1 MNSKSTDK
9 FLHRLAADL
18 LDRFGKDLQHVAI
31 VFNNKRPQLFLKKYL
46 AEVSRKPIW
55 SPHFFTIQQFF
66 AESTSKVCASQLKQF
81 FVLLT
86 EYNLLLAE
94 EGKELVSADVFY
106 PLAEIIVSDFSQ
118 IDYYLANPEKVFN
131 LIGGIA
137 ELEQQF
143 PNFDK
148 EQLEFMESFW
158 ASFSQQKQSIIQE
171 KFIEMWHRMPRLYL
185 NFHKRLAEQNLVTS
199 ARMYRNLAEGIDSDS
214 DFLKKYKHVVFAGFN
229 ALSKAEELLFKNWQ
243 DQGLCS
249 FYFDSDEHYFS
260 DPIQEAGHFIRR
272 NIKTIGLENQF
283 QVKENRINV
292 PEKEFTIIQALG
304 KVAQGKILKQ
314 VLAGHESKNEA
325 DSKAII
331 LADESLLLP
340 VLQTVEDES
349 LNITMGYPFEQSAV
363 FGLCDLWLKIQDE
376 IASGDKMSISYPQ
389 VLSYIFNPLIWIS
402 EENRSRIHKEIII
415 EKKARFSLEE
425 LKKID
430 RIPEMAF
437 SPFENSVQSVR
448 NLGSFLL
455 LISEKIADL
464 RKLESLLIAEAVK
477 TLNVLSDSFEELTNS
492 PAQQELKPGFIFK
505 LIRRA
510 LSGLSVPF
518 DGEPLV
524 GLQVMGLL
532 ESRCLDFDELVVLG
546 MNEGVLP
553 KVSITPSF
561 IPDNVRRAFGL
572 PVLENQNS
580 IFAYFFYR
588 LLHCAKKVT
597 LVYNGIDG
605 DTSPSEVS
613 RFVKQLEFETSCSFN
628 YVLQQNQPIENPPN
642 QEIIVEKKGLVL
654 EKLRKYLQR
663 HSDVKFENKISASG
677 FNDYLTCSLR
687 FFYDKVAKLKKPEEL
702 PDHIG
707 ANTVGSMLH
716 DVMEHFYRDSIGK
729 EVSAEYIVQR
739 QKLVPAMCQNAMS
752 KALKLNP
759 DLDSLTLS
767 ALQQIILKVIEQY
780 ALKILDHD
788 VSISPFVIKELEEKD
803 AYTPLFSFE
812 LDGKEEQVRLL
823 GIIDRVDSIRG
834 KTRIVDY
841 KTGKDSLA
849 FKDFESL
856 FSDDVKNQ
864 NKALVQTLFY
874 TLVYE
879 KSKNVEGVEPHLYTV
894 KDFSG
899 GSTFSKKSKLEDF
912 ELKEDNLSDYKLQFE
927 LKMKEKFS
935 ELFDPAIPFRQTNNL
950 ESCSYCNFKDIC
962 QRKGAKGF

>member
-18 LDRFGKDLQHVAI
+18 LDRFGNDLQHVAI

-46 AEVSRKPIW
+46 AEISLKPIW
-55 SPHFFTIQQFF
+55 SPYFFTIQQFF

-81 FVLLT
+81 FVLLS

-118 IDYYLANPEKVFN
+118 IDYYLANPDKVFN

-143 PNFDK
+143 PNFDQ

-185 NFHKRLAEQNLVTS
+185 NFHKRLAEQNLVSS
-199 ARMYRNLAEGIDSDS
+199 ARMYRNLAEGKDSDS
-214 DFLKKYKHVVFAGFN
+214 NFLKNFKHVVFAGFN
-229 ALSKAEELLFKNWQ
+229 ALSKAEELLFKDWQ

-249 FYFDSDEHYFS
+249 FYFDADEHYFS
-260 DPIQEAGHFIRR
+260 EPIQEAGHFIRR
-272 NIKTIGLENQF
+272 NVKTIGLKNQF
-283 QVKENRINV
+283 QVEENRINV

-304 KVAQGKILKQ
+304 QVAQGKILKQ
-314 VLAGHESKNEA
+314 VLAGHDRKNEA

-340 VLQTVEDES
+340 VLQTVEDDN

-376 IASGDKMSISYPQ
+376 IASGDKSSISYPH
-389 VLSYIFNPLIWIS
+389 VLSFIFNPLISIS
-402 EENRSRIHKEIII
+402 EENRSRIHKEIIM
-415 EKKARFSLEE
+415 EKKARFSLDE
-425 LKKID
+425 LIKLHKI
-430 RIPEMAF
+430 PKAAF
-437 SPFENSVQSVR
+437 SPYENPVQSIR

-455 LISEKIADL
+455 FISEEITDL

-477 TLNVLSDSFEELTNS
+477 TLNILSDSFDELEIN
-492 PAQQELKPGFIFK
+492 PAGPELKASFVFK

-588 LLHCAKKVT
+588 LLHCAKKIT
-597 LVYNGIDG
+597 LVYNGIEG
-605 DTSPSEVS
+605 ATAPSEAS
-613 RFVKQLEFETSCSFN
+613 RFIKQLEFETSCSFN
-628 YVLQQNQPIENPPN
+628 YVLQQNQPVENPAN
-642 QEIIVEKKGLVL
+642 QEIIVEKTGLVL
-654 EKLRKYLQR
+654 EKLKKYLQR
-663 HSDVKFENKISASG
+663 KSDVKFENKISASG
-677 FNDYLTCSLR
+677 FNDYITCSLK

-707 ANTVGSMLH
+707 ANTLGNMVH

-729 EVSAEYIVQR
+729 EVSADYIVQR
-739 QKLVPAMCQNAMS
+739 QKLVPAMCQNALS
-752 KALKLNP
+752 AALKLNP
-759 DLDSLTLS
+759 DLDSLKLS

-788 VSISPFVIKELEEKD
+788 LSISPFVIKELEEKE
-803 AYTPLFSFE
+803 AYAPLFSFE

-823 GIIDRVDSIRG
+823 GIIDRVDSING

-841 KTGKDSLA
+841 KTGKDSLV

-856 FSDDVKNQ
+856 FSDDIKNQ

-879 KSKNVEGVEPHLYTV
+879 KSRNVNGVEPHLYTV

-899 GSTFSKKSKLEDF
+899 GTTFVKKSKSEDF
-912 ELKEDNLSDYKLQFE
+912 ELKEDNLADYKAQFE

-950 ESCSYCNFKDIC
+950 EACTYCNFKGIC
-962 QRKGAKGF
+962 QR

>member
-46 AEVSRKPIW
+46 AEISRKPIW
-55 SPHFFTIQQFF
+55 SPHFFTIQQFI
-66 AESTSKVCASQLKQF
+66 AESTSKACASQLKQF
-81 FVLLT
+81 FVLLS

-158 ASFSQQKQSIIQE
+158 ASFSQQKQSIVQE

-199 ARMYRNLAEGIDSDS
+199 ARMYRNLAEGKDSDPN
-214 DFLKKYKHVVFAGFN
+214 FLKNYKHVVFAGFN
-229 ALSKAEELLFKNWQ
+229 ALSKAEELLFKAWQ

-249 FYFDSDEHYFS
+249 FYFDVDEHYFS
-260 DPIQEAGHFIRR
+260 DPIQEAGYFIRR
-272 NIKTIGLENQF
+272 NIKTIGLENKF
-283 QVKENRINV
+283 PFEANRINV
-292 PEKEFTIIQALG
+292 SEKQFTIIQALG
-304 KVAQGKILKQ
+304 QVAQGKILKQ
-314 VLAGHESKNEA
+314 VLAGHESENEA

-340 VLQTVEDES
+340 VLQTVDDEN

-376 IASGDKMSISYPQ
+376 IASGDKISISYPH
-389 VLSYIFNPLIWIS
+389 VLSFIFNPLIKIS

-437 SPFENSVQSVR
+437 SPYENSVQAIR

-455 LISEKIADL
+455 FISENIADL

-477 TLNVLSDSFEELTNS
+477 TLNVLSDSFEELGNGAS
-492 PAQQELKPGFIFK
+492 NQELKPAFVFK

-588 LLHCAKKVT
+588 LLHCAKKIT
-597 LVYNGIDG
+597 LVYNGVEG
-605 DTSPSEVS
+605 ATAPSEAS
-613 RFVKQLEFETSCSFN
+613 RFIKQLEFETSCSFN

-663 HSDVKFENKISASG
+663 QSDVKYENKISASG

-716 DVMEHFYRDSIGK
+716 DVMEYFYRDTIGK
-729 EVSAEYIVQR
+729 EVSAEYILQR

-759 DLDSLTLS
+759 DLDSLKLS

-780 ALKILDHD
+780 VLKILDYD

-803 AYTPLFSFE
+803 TYTPLFSFE

-823 GIIDRVDSIRG
+823 GIIDRVDSIQG

-856 FSDDVKNQ
+856 FSDDVKNH

-879 KSKNVEGVEPHLYTV
+879 KSKNVGGVEPHLYTV
-894 KDFSG
+894 KDLSG
-899 GSTFSKKSKLEDF
+899 GTTFVKKAKLEDF
-912 ELKEDNLSDYKLQFE
+912 ELKEDNLADYKTQFE

-950 ESCSYCNFKDIC
+950 EACTYCNFKGIC
-962 QRKGAKGF
+962 QR

>member
-9 FLHRLAADL
+9 FLHRLALDL
-18 LDRFGKDLQHVAI
+18 LDRFGNDLQHVAI

-46 AEVSRKPIW
+46 AEISGKPIW

-66 AESTSKVCASQLKQF
+66 AASTSQVAASQLKQF
-81 FVLLT
+81 FILLS
-86 EYNLLLAE
+86 EYNLLLAQ
-94 EGKELVSADVFY
+94 EGKEQVSADVFY

-118 IDYYLANPEKVFN
+118 IDYYMANPDKVFS
-131 LIGGIA
+131 LIGSIA

-158 ASFSQQKQSIIQE
+158 ASFSQEKQSQIQE
-171 KFIEMWHRMPRLYL
+171 KFIEMWHRMPRLYI

-199 ARMYRNLAEGIDSDS
+199 AKMYRNLAEGKDSDS
-214 DFLKKYKHVVFAGFN
+214 NFLKKFKHVVFAGFN
-229 ALSKAEELLFKNWQ
+229 ALSKAEEVLFKNWH
-243 DQGLCS
+243 DEGLCS
-249 FYFDSDEHYFS
+249 FYFDADEHYFS

-272 NIKTIGLENQF
+272 NIGTIGLENQF
-283 QVKENRINV
+283 KIEENRINST
-292 PEKEFTIIQALG
+292 EKEFTVIQAMG
-304 KVAQGKILKQ
+304 QVAQGKILKQ
-314 VLAGHESKNEA
+314 VLAGHENNHEV

-340 VLQTVEDES
+340 VLQTVDDDS

-363 FGLCDLWLKIQDE
+363 FGICDLWLKIQDE
-376 IASGDKMSISYPQ
+376 IAGGDKTSISYPQ
-389 VLSYIFNPLIWIS
+389 VLNFILNPLIGVS
-402 EENRSRIHKEIII
+402 EENRSRIHKEIID
-415 EKKARFSLEE
+415 EKKARFRLEE
-425 LKKID
+425 LKKLDKIA
-430 RIPEMAF
+430 EMAF
-437 SPFENSVQSVR
+437 SPYENPVQSIR

-455 LISEKIADL
+455 LISKEIADL
-464 RKLESLLIAEAVK
+464 RKLESLLISEAVK
-477 TLNVLSDSFEELTNS
+477 NLNILSDSFEELAKSNS
-492 PAQQELKPGFIFK
+492 NNEIKATFLFK

-588 LLHCAKKVT
+588 LLHCAQKIT
-597 LVYNGIDG
+597 LVYNGVEG
-605 DTSPSEVS
+605 DTAPSEVS
-613 RFVKQLEFETSCSFN
+613 RFIKQLEFETSCKFK
-628 YVLQQNQPIENPPN
+628 YVLQQNQPIENTPN

-663 HSDVKFENKISASG
+663 NSNPKFENRISASG
-677 FNDYLTCSLR
+677 FNDYLSCSLK
-687 FFYDKVAKLKKPEEL
+687 FFYGKIAKLKKPEEL

-716 DVMEHFYRDSIGK
+716 DVMEHFYRDSIGI
-729 EVSAEYIVQR
+729 EVSAEYIAQR
-739 QKLVPAMCQNAMS
+739 KKLVSRMCQDAMS
-752 KALKLNP
+752 KTLN
-759 DLDSLTLS
+759 LDPSLDTLQLS
-767 ALQQIILKVIEQY
+767 ALQQIILRVIEQY
-780 ALKILDHD
+780 ALKILEHD
-788 VSISPFVIKELEEKD
+788 ARIAPFVIKELEEKEKY
-803 AYTPLFSFE
+803 APLFSFD
-812 LDGKEEQVRLL
+812 LNGKEEQVRLL
-823 GIIDRVDSIRG
+823 GIIDRVDSIKG

-856 FSDDVKNQ
+856 FSDDVKSQ

-879 KSKNVEGVEPHLYTV
+879 KFNHVDGVEPHLYTV
-894 KDFSG
+894 KDFSNG
-899 GSTFSKKSKLEDF
+899 TIFNRKSKSEVF
-912 ELKEDNLSDYKLQFE
+912 ELTDENLTEYKSQLE

-935 ELFDPAIPFRQTNNL
+935 ELFNPEIPFRQTDNL
-950 ESCSYCNFKDIC
+950 DSCKYCNFRGIC
-962 QRKGAKGF
+962 QR